1 MAIRRLYFYA
11 DDQADA
17 DVLAWLAAQ
26 TNRSESLRALIRA
39 AAPGPRAAID
49 EAQLR
54 RVLREELARLA
65 GPASAAAGPTASAAP
80 EDDDLRHALDGLAT
94 TWQY

>member
-54 RVLREELARLA
+54 RVLRQELAAAL
-65 GPASAAAGPTASAAP
+65 GSPTAAATTPTAAAP
-80 EDDDLRHALDGLAT
+80 EPDDLRHALDGLAT